1 MDLLLL
7 LALLDVQL
15 VVNPPECKDPYHPA
29 GLYEQGTVTVCVRE
43 GVNTTETIKH
53 ELIHHGQAC
62 VGDGVLREG
71 VDYLTEDFPY
81 LAYDPEEW
89 ETEAEARV
97 LAAELTNQQLE
108 WLLTWAC
115 SSPKEM

>member
-29 GLYEQGTVTVCVRE
+29 GLYEQGTVTVCVKE
-43 GVNTTETIKH
+43 GAGTETTIKH

-71 VDYLTEDFPY
+71 VDYLSEDFPY
-81 LAYDPEEW
+81 LAYDPEDW
-89 ETEAEARV
+89 DTEAEARV
-97 LAAELTNQQLE
+97 LADELSQTQLSR
-108 WLLTWAC
+108 LLTWAC
-115 SSPKEM
+115 TS